1 MSDHLRIVLDARA
14 TTPHFPGVSR
24 ATLGLLAGLAE
35 IEHSHHVAVLSWN
48 ENPLPGHA
56 AFSDPRFTRIP
67 VRAAPLG
74 LVQQWTLP
82 LLSRSLR
89 PDLWHAPFYVRPFA
103 GIPRPVVTI
112 YDVIGRVVPGALPS
126 PRSRLFF
133 ELAIR
138 LSLRGAAQIITSS
151 AATKRDLIAEYGV
164 EPSCISVIPLAADRS
179 FAPQPATAIRALRER
194 YALPPRYLLYF
205 GSNKPHKNQ
214 PLLVRA
220 FARVQTNVPLVI
232 AGAWD
237 QRFDEPKQ
245 LVAELGLSDRVR
257 FIHDVPA
264 ADVPALLSGAL
275 AFVFPS
281 RYEGFGLPPLE
292 AMACGTP
299 VIASNSSSLPEVV
312 GDAGLLVEPEVAP
325 LAEALQWLV
334 DDPVL
339 REDLAARGLE
349 RACGFTWAETA
360 RQTLAVYERVG
371 LGS

>member
-1 MSDHLRIVLDARA
+1 MSARLRIVLDARA

-35 IEHSHHVAVLSWN
+35 IEHPHHVAVLGWN
-48 ENPLPGHA
+48 EFPPPAHA
-56 AFSDPRFTRIP
+56 AFGDPRFTRIP

-74 LVQQWTLP
+74 LPQQWTLP
-82 LLSRSLR
+82 LLSHGLQ

-103 GIPRPVVTI
+103 GIPRPIVTI
-112 YDVIGRVVPGALPS
+112 YDVIGRVVPGALPA

-138 LSLRGAAQIITSS
+138 LSLRGAVQIITSS
-151 AATKRDLIAEYGV
+151 SATKRDLIDEYGV
-164 EPSCISVIPLAADRS
+164 GPERINVISLAADRS
-179 FAPQPATAIRALRER
+179 FVPQPAAVIRALRER

-214 PLLVRA
+214 ASLVRA
-220 FARVQTNVPLVI
+220 FAQVQTDVPLVI

-237 QRFDEPKQ
+237 QRFGEPKQ
-245 LVAELGLSDRVR
+245 MVEELNLGERVR

-312 GDAGLLVEPEVAP
+312 GAAGLLVEPEVAP
-325 LAEALQWLV
+325 LAEAIQRLV
-334 DDPVL
+334 DDPAL

-349 RACGFTWAETA
+349 RAQRFTWAETA
-360 RQTLAVYERVG
+360 RRTIAVYQQVG
-371 LGS
+371 RGS

>member
-1 MSDHLRIVLDARA
+1 MSMRLRIVLDARA

-35 IEHSHHVAVLSWN
+35 IEHPHHVAVLGWN
-48 ENPLPGHA
+48 AYPPPGHA
-56 AFSDPRFTRIP
+56 AFGDARFIRIS
-67 VRAAPLG
+67 VRATPLG
-74 LVQQWTLP
+74 LAQQWRLP
-82 LLSRSLR
+82 LLSRSLQ

-103 GIPRPVVTI
+103 GIPRPIVTI
-112 YDVIGRVVPGALPS
+112 YDVIGRVMPGALPS

-151 AATKRDLIAEYGV
+151 AATKHDLIAEYGV
-164 EPSCISVIPLAADRS
+164 RAKRIGVIPLAADRS
-179 FAPQPATAIRALRER
+179 FAPQPDAAIRVLRER

-214 PLLVRA
+214 TTLVRA

-237 QRFDEPKQ
+237 RRFGESKQ
-245 LVAELGLSDRVR
+245 IVEELGLGDRVR
-257 FIHDVPA
+257 FIHEVAA

-312 GDAGLLVEPEVAP
+312 GDAGLLIEPEAAP
-325 LAEALQWLV
+325 LAEALQRLV
-334 DDPVL
+334 DDPAL
-339 REDLAARGLE
+339 REDLATRGLE
-349 RACGFTWAETA
+349 RARGFTWAETA
-360 RQTLAVYERVG
+360 RQTLAVYEQVG
-371 LGS
+371 RGS